1 MNFCNAIQQLTKRSS
16 NFKMAY
22 DVQLESFQYVFS
34 LIHAG
39 VDPDIPGNGG
49 IRCYNYLTINQRLAD
64 TFSYLMFLFLCVVPL
79 ALRKVRAAQGNV
91 NKLNDSQEQH
101 ESQQGKKILLVALCI
116 TFGIELGYKL
126 STKQLIYLLNPCHII
141 TVLQVSSEVIH
152 IPVYRTLR
160 E

>member
-1 MNFCNAIQQLTKRSS
+1 
-16 NFKMAY
+16 MAS

-101 ESQQGKKILLVALCI
+101 ESQEGKKILLVALCI